1 MGKLKSLK
9 QKAVV
14 KILESNGFARTKA
27 GKHLTFKK
35 KLTDGRV
42 LTTWVP
48 HHQMVSVFVIGYI
61 EMVAKLFLLQ
71 FYLFGCVIVRLR
83 KMLFAV
89 AGLRPQNIL
98 LVFLASLENLKF
110 RYEIVLQPSHC

>member
-1 MGKLKSLK
+1 
-9 QKAVV
+9 
-14 KILESNGFARTKA
+14 
-27 GKHLTFKK
+27 
-35 KLTDGRV
+35 
-42 LTTWVP
+42 
-48 HHQMVSVFVIGYI
+48 
-61 EMVAKLFLLQ
+61 MVAKLFLLQ

-110 RYEIVLQPSHC
+110 RYEIVLQPSPFKTHNTAIQINHKKRKNHPIE